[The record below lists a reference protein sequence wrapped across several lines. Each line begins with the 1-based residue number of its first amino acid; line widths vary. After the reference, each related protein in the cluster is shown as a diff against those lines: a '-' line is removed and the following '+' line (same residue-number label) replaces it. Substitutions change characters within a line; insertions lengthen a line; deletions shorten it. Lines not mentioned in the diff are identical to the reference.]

1 MTMIPSEI
9 DQQCRLLRE
18 EVRDFLRH
26 EIRSGA
32 ITPQC
37 DAWLTGFDP
46 AFTRRLGTRG
56 WLGMTWPKAYGGHER
71 SQLERFVVIEELLA
85 AGAPTAAHHTN
96 DRQVGPMIL
105 RCGTEQ
111 QKKTVVAGIARGE
124 CIVAIGLS
132 EPDVGSDL
140 ASVRT
145 RATRTDT
152 GWRITGSKIWTSFAH
167 HAHYLIA
174 LCRTGDADAQRHG
187 GLTQFIIKLPN
198 PHVRVR
204 PIRLLTG
211 GHHFNQVFLDDVE
224 VSDDDVL
231 GEVGGAWAQIS
242 AELALERSGPERFLS
257 TFPLLSH
264 VTGAAGGSANDEM
277 LCAIGDLTS
286 QLWALRAMSMDVAD
300 MLEHGQSTNAEAAM
314 VKDLGT
320 RFEGDV
326 PERLR
331 AFIAAE
337 PSLSSADSAQS
348 LLAQAILQS
357 PGYTL
362 RGGAN
367 EILRGI
373 VARDLGLR

>member
-1 MTMIPSEI
+1 MTDPEI
-9 DQQCRLLRE
+9 DRRCRVLRE
-18 EVRDFLRH
+18 EVRDFLRE

-46 AFTRRLGTRG
+46 AFTRRLARRG
-56 WLGMTWPKAYGGHER
+56 WMGMTWPKAYGGHER

-111 QKKTVVAGIARGE
+111 QKQTVVAGIARGE
-124 CIVAIGLS
+124 CVVAIGLS
-132 EPDVGSDL
+132 EPDTGSDL

-145 RATRTDT
+145 RASRIDG
-152 GWRITGSKIWTSFAH
+152 GWRISGSKIWTSYAH
-167 HAHYLIA
+167 HAQYLIA
-174 LCRTGDADAQRHG
+174 LCRTGESREQRHV
-187 GLTQFIIKLPN
+187 GLTQFIIRLPD
-198 PHVRVR
+198 PRVR
-204 PIRLLTG
+204 IRPIKLLTG

-264 VTGAAGGSANDEM
+264 VAGAAGASSGEEM
-277 LCAIGDLTS
+277 LCAIGELTS
-286 QLWALRAMSMDVAD
+286 QLWSLRSMSMDVAR
-300 MLEHGQSTNAEAAM
+300 MLEAGRSTNAEAAM

-331 AFIAAE
+331 AFIAAQ
-337 PSLSSADSAQS
+337 PTAASADPAQV